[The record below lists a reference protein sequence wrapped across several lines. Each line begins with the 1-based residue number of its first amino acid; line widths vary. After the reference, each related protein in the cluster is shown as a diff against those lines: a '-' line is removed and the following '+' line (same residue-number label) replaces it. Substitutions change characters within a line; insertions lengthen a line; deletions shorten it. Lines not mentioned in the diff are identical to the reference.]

1 MCLNMKSALNAMLF
15 IVSAAATGLAS
26 CAKAPPPMTMPP
38 PQVAFVKAHAEE
50 VPLIRDLVGRLSAT
64 RQADVRARV
73 AGVLLKR
80 VYTEGADVK
89 QGQAL
94 FLIDPNPLKA
104 ALDAQLANLASAE
117 ASSANAKVLAQRA
130 IDLAPQHYISKN
142 DVDNARANDRTAA
155 AAVQQFRANVELA
168 RINLGYAN
176 VTAPIAGRAGQQQV
190 TEGALVGQ
198 GEATLLTTIE
208 QLDPIY
214 VNFSQA
220 ATDLERLQRA
230 QASGHV
236 QLVEQNKARVDLGF
250 SDGSRYAHSGTLDFS
265 DAAVDSATG
274 SVSLRATVPN
284 PERTLLPGMFVN
296 VRVTSGAQTAF
307 RIPAAAV
314 QSDDTGFF
322 VLTVDAGDKAA
333 VKHLTTDRLDGDVWI
348 ATGGVAEGD
357 RIIVSG
363 LQQAKPGSPVQA
375 TAWQPPPATKAG
387 APSAPRS

>member
-1 MCLNMKSALNAMLF
+1 MKSAVTASIF
-15 IVSAAATGLAS
+15 IVATVPALIVG
-26 CAKAPPPMTMPP
+26 CAKAPPPMAMPT
-38 PQVAFVKAHAEE
+38 PQVAFVTAHAEQ
-50 VPLIRDLVGRLSAT
+50 VPLIRDLVGRLSPT

-89 QGQAL
+89 QGQTL

-117 ASSANAKVLAQRA
+117 ASAANAKVLAKRA
-130 IDLAPQHYISKN
+130 TDLAPEHYISQN
-142 DVDNARANDRTAA
+142 DLDNARANERTAA
-155 AAVQQFRANVELA
+155 AAVQQFQATVEIA

-198 GEATLLTTIE
+198 GEATLLTTVE
-208 QLDPIY
+208 QIDPIY

-220 ATDLERLQRA
+220 AADLERLRRA

-236 QLVEQNKARVDLGF
+236 QLVEQNKAQVDITLP
-250 SDGSRYAHSGTLDFS
+250 DGTHYAHGGTLDFS

-274 SVSLRATVPN
+274 SVTLRAIVPN
-284 PERTLLPGMFVN
+284 PEHALLPGMFVN

-322 VLTVDAGDKAA
+322 VLTVGADGKAA
-333 VKHLTTDRLDGDVWI
+333 VKHLTTDRLDGAVWI
-348 ATGGVAEGD
+348 ASGGVADGD
-357 RIIVSG
+357 RVIVSG
-363 LQQAKPGSPVQA
+363 LQQARPGSPVQA
-375 TAWQPPPATKAG
+375 TPWQPPAKAEAPAPPG
-387 APSAPRS
+387 Q

>member
-1 MCLNMKSALNAMLF
+1 MKSALSAIIL
-15 IVSAAATGLAS
+15 IVSTVPALIVG
-26 CAKAPPPMTMPP
+26 CAKAPAPMAPPT
-38 PQVAFVKAHAEE
+38 PQVAFVSAHAEQI
-50 VPLIRDLVGRLSAT
+50 PLIRDLVGRLSPT

-89 QGQAL
+89 QGQTL

-104 ALDAQLANLASAE
+104 ALDAQLANLASAQ
-117 ASSANAKVLAQRA
+117 ASAANAKVLAQRA
-130 IDLAPQHYISKN
+130 TDLAPQHYISQN
-142 DVDNARANDRTAA
+142 DLDTARANDRTAA
-155 AAVQQFRANVELA
+155 AAVQQYRATAEIA

-198 GEATLLTTIE
+198 GEATLLTTVE
-208 QLDPIY
+208 QIDPIY

-220 ATDLERLQRA
+220 AADLDRLRRA

-236 QLVEQNKARVDLGF
+236 QLVEQDKARVDLTL
-250 SDGSRYAHSGTLDFS
+250 SDGTRYARSGTLDFS

-274 SVSLRATVPN
+274 SVTLRAVLPN
-284 PERTLLPGMFVN
+284 PDHILLPGMFVN

-307 RIPAAAV
+307 RIPATAV

-322 VLTVDAGDKAA
+322 VLTIDADDKAA
-333 VKHLTTDRLDGDVWI
+333 AKHITTDRLDGDAWI
-348 ATGGVAEGD
+348 ATGGVTEGD

-363 LQQAKPGSPVQA
+363 LQQARPGSAVKA
-375 TAWQPPPATKAG
+375 TPWQPPAAKVEAPAERAQ
-387 APSAPRS
+387 

>member
-1 MCLNMKSALNAMLF
+1 MKSAFTINLF
-15 IVSAAATGLAS
+15 IVATVPAFMLG
-26 CAKAPPPMTMPP
+26 CAKAPAPMAMPT
-38 PQVAFVKAHAEE
+38 PQVTFVTAHAEQ

-89 QGQAL
+89 QGQTL

-117 ASSANAKVLAQRA
+117 ASAANAKVLAKRA
-130 IDLAPQHYISKN
+130 TELAPEHYISQN
-142 DVDNARANDRTAA
+142 DLDNARANDRTAA
-155 AAVQQFRANVELA
+155 ASVQQFRANVELA

-198 GEATLLTTIE
+198 GEATLLTTVE
-208 QLDPIY
+208 QIDPIY

-220 ATDLERLQRA
+220 VGDLDRLKRA
-230 QASGHV
+230 QASGSV
-236 QLVEQNKARVDLGF
+236 KLVDQNKAQVDITLP
-250 SDGSRYAHSGTLDFS
+250 DGTHYAKSGMLDFS

-274 SVSLRATVPN
+274 AVALRAIVPN
-284 PERTLLPGMFVN
+284 PDHALLPGMFVN
-296 VRVTSGAQTAF
+296 VRVTSGAQTAY
-307 RIPAAAV
+307 RIPTTAV

-322 VLTVDAGDKAA
+322 VLTVDADNKAV

-348 ATGGVAEGD
+348 ATGGVADGD
-357 RIIVSG
+357 RVIVSG
-363 LQQAKPGSPVQA
+363 LQQARPGSPVQA
-375 TAWQPPPATKAG
+375 TPWQAPAAAKAE
-387 APSAPRS
+387 APAGPAQ

>member
-1 MCLNMKSALNAMLF
+1 MTVPAL
-15 IVSAAATGLAS
+15 IVG
-26 CAKAPPPMTMPP
+26 CAKAPPQQGMPT
-38 PQVAFVKAHAEE
+38 PQVTFITAHAEQ
-50 VPLIRDLVGRLSAT
+50 VPLIRDLVGRLSPT
-64 RQADVRARV
+64 RQSDVRARV

-89 QGQAL
+89 QGQSL

-117 ASSANAKVLAQRA
+117 ASAANAKVLAKRA
-130 IDLAPQHYISKN
+130 TELAPQHYISQN
-142 DVDNARANDRTAA
+142 DLDNARATDRTAA
-155 AAVQQFRANVELA
+155 AAVQQFQATVELA

-198 GEATLLTTIE
+198 GEATLLTTVE
-208 QLDPIY
+208 QIDPIY

-220 ATDLERLQRA
+220 AGDLDRLRRA
-230 QASGHV
+230 QASGRV
-236 QLVEQNKARVDLGF
+236 QLVEQNKAQVGLTLP
-250 SDGSRYAHSGTLDFS
+250 DGTHYAHSGTLDFS

-274 SVSLRATVPN
+274 SVTLRAIVPN
-284 PERTLLPGMFVN
+284 PDHSLLPGMFVN

-307 RIPAAAV
+307 RIPATAV
-314 QSDDTGFF
+314 QSDDNGFF
-322 VLTVDAGDKAA
+322 VLTVGADDKAA
-333 VKHLTTDRLDGDVWI
+333 VKHITTDRLDGDVWI
-348 ATGGVAEGD
+348 TTGGVAESD

-375 TAWQPPPATKAG
+375 TPWQPPAKVEATAESGK
-387 APSAPRS
+387 

>member
-1 MCLNMKSALNAMLF
+1 MKSAFTATLGLMMG
-15 IVSAAATGLAS
+15 AAAGLLGG
-26 CAKAPPPMTMPP
+26 CAKAPAPQAMPT
-38 PQVAFVKAHAEE
+38 PQVSFVVAHAEQ
-50 VPLIRDLVGRLSAT
+50 VPLVRDLVGRLSAT

-89 QGQAL
+89 QGQTL

-117 ASSANAKVLAQRA
+117 ASAANAKVFAKRA
-130 IDLAPQHYISKN
+130 NELAPQHYISQN
-142 DVDNARANDRTAA
+142 DLDSARATDRSAS
-155 AAVQQFRANVELA
+155 AAVQQFKANVELA

-198 GEATLLTTIE
+198 GEATLLTTVE
-208 QLDPIY
+208 QIDPIY

-220 ATDLERLQRA
+220 VGDLDRLRRA

-236 QLVEQNKARVDLGF
+236 QLAEVNKAQVDITLP
-250 SDGSRYAHSGTLDFS
+250 DGTAHGHSGTLDFS

-274 SVSLRATVPN
+274 SVALRALVPN
-284 PERTLLPGMFVN
+284 PDHTLLPGMFVN
-296 VRVTSGAQTAF
+296 VHITSGAQTAF
-307 RIPAAAV
+307 RIPAVAV
-314 QSDDTGFF
+314 QSDDNGFF
-322 VLTVDAGDKAA
+322 VLTVGADDKAA
-333 VKHLTTDRLDGDVWI
+333 MKHITTDRLAGDVWI

-363 LQQAKPGSPVQA
+363 LQQARPGAAVKATPLQA
-375 TAWQPPPATKAG
+375 PKAEAPAAPG
-387 APSAPRS
+387 A

>member
-1 MCLNMKSALNAMLF
+1 MAMP
-15 IVSAAATGLAS
+15 T
-26 CAKAPPPMTMPP
+26 
-38 PQVAFVKAHAEE
+38 PQVAFVSVHSEQ

-89 QGQAL
+89 QGQTL

-117 ASSANAKVLAQRA
+117 ASAANAKVLAKRA
-130 IDLAPQHYISKN
+130 SDLAPQHYISQN
-142 DVDNARANDRTAA
+142 DLDNAQATDRTAA
-155 AAVQQFRANVELA
+155 AAVQQFKATVELA

-176 VTAPIAGRAGQQQV
+176 VTAPIDGRAGQQQV

-198 GEATLLTTIE
+198 GEATLLTTVE
-208 QLDPIY
+208 QIDPIY

-220 ATDLERLQRA
+220 ATDLDRLRRA

-236 QLVEQNKARVDLGF
+236 KLVDQNKAQVDI
-250 SDGSRYAHSGTLDFS
+250 SQTDGTPYAHSGTLDFS

-274 SVSLRATVPN
+274 SVTLRAIVPN
-284 PERTLLPGMFVN
+284 PEHTLLPGMFVK

-307 RIPAAAV
+307 RIPATAV

-322 VLTVDAGDKAA
+322 VLTVAADDKAT
-333 VKHLTTDRLDGDVWI
+333 VKHITTERLDGDVWI
-348 ATGGVAEGD
+348 ATGGVADGD
-357 RIIVSG
+357 RVIVSG
-363 LQQAKPGSPVQA
+363 LQQARPGSPVQA
-375 TAWQPPPATKAG
+375 TPWQPPAKAG
-387 APSAPRS
+387 AAAPAAQ

>member
-1 MCLNMKSALNAMLF
+1 MS
-15 IVSAAATGLAS
+15 
-26 CAKAPPPMTMPP
+26 MPP
-38 PQVAFVKAHAEE
+38 PQVAFVTAHQEE
-50 VPLIRDLVGRLSAT
+50 VPLVRDLVGRCSAT

-80 VYTEGADVK
+80 VYTEGADVT
-89 QGQAL
+89 QGQPL

-104 ALDAQLANLASAE
+104 ALDAALANLASAQ
-117 ASSANAKVLAQRA
+117 ATAANAKVLAQRA
-130 IDLAPQHYISKN
+130 IDLAPEHYISKN
-142 DVDNARANDRTAA
+142 DLDNARANDRTAA
-155 AAVQQFRANVELA
+155 AAVQQYQANVELA

-198 GEATLLTTIE
+198 GEATLLTTVE
-208 QLDPIY
+208 QIDPIY

-220 ATDLERLQRA
+220 ATDLDRLRRA

-236 QLVEQNKARVDLGF
+236 QLVAPNKAQVDLTF
-250 SDGSRYAHSGTLDFS
+250 SDGSHYAHGGTLDFS

-274 SVSLRATVPN
+274 SVTLRAIVPN
-284 PERTLLPGMFVN
+284 PEHTLLPGMFVN
-296 VRVTSGAQTAF
+296 VRVTTGAQTAF
-307 RIPAAAV
+307 RIPATGV

-322 VLTVDAGDKAA
+322 VVTVDANNNAV
-333 VKHLTTDRLDGDVWI
+333 VKHLATDRLEGAVWI

-363 LQQAKPGSPVQA
+363 LQQVRPGGPVQA
-375 TAWQPPPATKAG
+375 TPWQAPAATAE
-387 APSAPRS
+387 APAAPGK

>member
-1 MCLNMKSALNAMLF
+1 MKSAVTASIF
-15 IVSAAATGLAS
+15 IVTTALALLAG
-26 CAKAPPPMTMPP
+26 CAKAPPPMAMPT
-38 PQVAFVKAHAEE
+38 PQVTFVTAHAEQ
-50 VPLIRDLVGRLSAT
+50 VPLIRDLVGRLSPT

-89 QGQAL
+89 QGQTL

-117 ASSANAKVLAQRA
+117 ASAANAKVLAKRA
-130 IDLAPQHYISKN
+130 TELAPQHYISQN
-142 DVDNARANDRTAA
+142 DLDNARANDRTAA
-155 AAVQQFRANVELA
+155 AAAQQFQATVEIA

-176 VTAPIAGRAGQQQV
+176 VIAPIAGRAGQQQV

-198 GEATLLTTIE
+198 TEATLLTTVE
-208 QLDPIY
+208 QIDPIY
-214 VNFSQA
+214 ANFSQA
-220 ATDLERLQRA
+220 AADLERLRRA

-236 QLVEQNKARVDLGF
+236 QLVEQSKAQVDITL
-250 SDGSRYAHSGTLDFS
+250 SDGTHYAHSGTLDFA

-274 SVSLRATVPN
+274 SVTLRAIVPN
-284 PERTLLPGMFVN
+284 PEHALLPGLFVN
-296 VRVTSGAQTAF
+296 VRITSGAQTAF

-322 VLTVDAGDKAA
+322 VLTVAADDKAV

-348 ATGGVAEGD
+348 ATGGVADGD

-363 LQQAKPGSPVQA
+363 LQQARPGSPVQA
-375 TAWQPPPATKAG
+375 TPWQPPAKAEAPAG
-387 APSAPRS
+387 SGQ